1 MEEENVEDKGFKI
14 SDRRFSVRGYE
25 DEESPASGGEGELL
39 SPDAADEEMSPQ
51 TGAFAPGPEAMEPE
65 QAPPPEVPQPQAEEW
80 AQPPA
85 EEADADEDEEEEED
99 KSFEMLI
106 AIVQQNA
113 LAAMGIHPQ
122 TGERIGAADPRS
134 SKIFVDLFAALKE
147 KTEGNLTQEEEQL
160 LNQVHSDLQM
170 IYVREV
176 GFG

>member
-1 MEEENVEDKGFKI
+1 MEDENVESKGFKV

-25 DEESPASGGEGELL
+25 DEESSAPSDAQPIL
-39 SPDAADEEMSPQ
+39 SPDAADEHVKPES
-51 TGAFAPGPEAMEPE
+51 GALSSEPEVMEPE
-65 QAPPPEVPQPQAEEW
+65 LVPSRAVPEPEPEEK
-80 AQPPA
+80 AQPA
-85 EEADADEDEEEEED
+85 GEEADEDGEED

-122 TGERIGAADPRS
+122 TGERIGTADPRS
-134 SKIFVDLFAALKE
+134 SKIFVDLFASLKE
-147 KTEGNLTQEEEQL
+147 KTQGNLSPEEEQL

-170 IYVREV
+170 VYVQQV

>member
-25 DEESPASGGEGELL
+25 DEESPASGGEGQLL

-51 TGAFAPGPEAMEPE
+51 TGAVSSGPEAMEAEP
-65 QAPPPEVPQPQAEEW
+65 APPREVPQPQAEET

-85 EEADADEDEEEEED
+85 EDADEDEEED

-134 SKIFVDLFAALKE
+134 SKIFVDLFSALKE
-147 KTEGNLTQEEEQL
+147 KTEGNLSPEEEHL

>member
-25 DEESPASGGEGELL
+25 DEESPASGGEGQLL
-39 SPDAADEEMSPQ
+39 SPDAVDEEMSPQ

-65 QAPPPEVPQPQAEEW
+65 QAPPPEVPQPQAEER
-80 AQPPA
+80 AQPP
-85 EEADADEDEEEEED
+85 DEDEDEDEEED

-147 KTEGNLTQEEEQL
+147 KTEGNLSEEEEHL

>member
-1 MEEENVEDKGFKI
+1 MEEENVENKGFKV

-25 DEESPASGGEGELL
+25 DEESSATSAEGHVL
-39 SPDAADEEMSPQ
+39 SPDTADEDISPQ
-51 TGAFAPGPEAMEPE
+51 SGAFSPGPETMDPEP
-65 QAPPPEVPQPQAEEW
+65 APPPEVPQPGAEER
-80 AQPPA
+80 AQPPG
-85 EEADADEDEEEEED
+85 EEADEDEEED

-147 KTEGNLTQEEEQL
+147 KTEGNLSEEEEHL

>member
-1 MEEENVEDKGFKI
+1 MEEENVESKGFKV

-25 DEESPASGGEGELL
+25 DEESPASGGEGQLL
-39 SPDAADEEMSPQ
+39 SPDAADEEISPQ
-51 TGAFAPGPEAMEPE
+51 AGAVSPGPEAMEPE
-65 QAPPPEVPQPQAEEW
+65 QAPPPEVPQPQAEER
-80 AQPPA
+80 AQPPDD
-85 EEADADEDEEEEED
+85 EADEDEEED

-134 SKIFVDLFAALKE
+134 SKIFVDLFTALKE
-147 KTEGNLTQEEEQL
+147 KTEGNLSEEEEHL

>member
-1 MEEENVEDKGFKI
+1 MEDENVENKGFKI

-25 DEESPASGGEGELL
+25 DEDSSASGGEGQIL
-39 SPDAADEEMSPQ
+39 SPDVADEEMSPQ
-51 TGAFAPGPEAMEPE
+51 PGAVSPGPEAMEPE
-65 QAPPPEVPQPQAEEW
+65 PAPPPEVPQPQAEEK

-85 EEADADEDEEEEED
+85 EEADADEDDEED
-99 KSFEMLI
+99 KSFEMLV

-122 TGERIGAADPRS
+122 TGERLGAADPRS
-134 SKIFVDLFAALKE
+134 SKVFVDLLEALKE
-147 KTEGNLTQEEEQL
+147 KTKGNLSQEEEHL

>member
-25 DEESPASGGEGELL
+25 DEESPASGGEGPLL

-51 TGAFAPGPEAMEPE
+51 PGAFAPGPEAMEPE
-65 QAPPPEVPQPQAEEW
+65 PAPPPEVPQPQAEERE
-80 AQPPA
+80 QPPV
-85 EEADADEDEEEEED
+85 EDADADEEEEED

-147 KTEGNLTQEEEQL
+147 KTEGNLTQEEEHL

>member
-1 MEEENVEDKGFKI
+1 MEQENAENKGFKI

-25 DEESPASGGEGELL
+25 DEESPASGGEEQLL
-39 SPDAADEEMSPQ
+39 SPDAADEEVSPQ
-51 TGAFAPGPEAMEPE
+51 TGAVSPDPEVMEPE
-65 QAPPPEVPQPQAEEW
+65 PAPPPEVPQPQAEER
-80 AQPPA
+80 AQPPDD
-85 EEADADEDEEEEED
+85 EGDEDEEED

-113 LAAMGIHPQ
+113 LASMGIHPQ

-147 KTEGNLTQEEEQL
+147 KTEGNLSPEEEQL

>member
-1 MEEENVEDKGFKI
+1 MEENNEENKGFKV

-25 DEESPASGGEGELL
+25 DEEPPASGEEAHIL
-39 SPDAADEEMSPQ
+39 SPDTADEDTSPQ
-51 TGAFAPGPEAMEPE
+51 SGAFPPGPEAMEPE
-65 QAPPPEVPQPQAEEW
+65 PAPPPEVPQPQAEER
-80 AQPPA
+80 AQPPD
-85 EEADADEDEEEEED
+85 EEADEDEEED

-134 SKIFVDLFAALKE
+134 SKIFVDLFSALKE
-147 KTEGNLTQEEEQL
+147 KTKGNLSEEEEHL

>member
-25 DEESPASGGEGELL
+25 DEESPASGGEGQLL
-39 SPDAADEEMSPQ
+39 SPDAADEEINPQ

-65 QAPPPEVPQPQAEEW
+65 PAPPPEVPQPQAP
-80 AQPPA
+80 QA
-85 EEADADEDEEEEED
+85 EETSPPPVEEADEEEEED

-147 KTEGNLTQEEEQL
+147 KTEGNLTQEEEHL

>member
-1 MEEENVEDKGFKI
+1 MEEENAENKGFKI

-25 DEESPASGGEGELL
+25 DEESPASGDEGQLL
-39 SPDAADEEMSPQ
+39 SPDAADEEISPQ
-51 TGAFAPGPEAMEPE
+51 TGAVSSGPDEVMEPE
-65 QAPPPEVPQPQAEEW
+65 QAPPPEVPHPQAEER
-80 AQPPA
+80 AQPPDD
-85 EEADADEDEEEEED
+85 EGDEDEEED

-147 KTEGNLTQEEEQL
+147 KTEGNLSPEEEQL

>member
-25 DEESPASGGEGELL
+25 DEESPASGGEGQLFP
-39 SPDAADEEMSPQ
+39 PDAADEEMNPP

-65 QAPPPEVPQPQAEEW
+65 PAPPPEVPQPQAEERE
-80 AQPPA
+80 QPPA
-85 EEADADEDEEEEED
+85 EDADEEED

-147 KTEGNLTQEEEQL
+147 KTEGNLTQEEEHL

>member
-1 MEEENVEDKGFKI
+1 MEDENVENKGFKV
-14 SDRRFSVRGYE
+14 SDRRFSVRGYV
-25 DEESPASGGEGELL
+25 DEESPASGGEEQAL
-39 SPDAADEEMSPQ
+39 SPEPADEDTAPES
-51 TGAFAPGPEAMEPE
+51 GAFSAGPEAVETS
-65 QAPPPEVPQPQAEEW
+65 PPPPTEDPEPVAEMQAE
-80 AQPPA
+80 PSG
-85 EEADADEDEEEEED
+85 EETEEDEGED

-134 SKIFVDLFAALKE
+134 SKLFVDLFAALKE
-147 KTEGNLTQEEEQL
+147 KTEGNLTQEEEHL
-160 LNQVHSDLQM
+160 LSQVHSDLQM

>member
-1 MEEENVEDKGFKI
+1 MEEENVENKGFKI

-25 DEESPASGGEGELL
+25 DEESPASGGEGQLL
-39 SPDAADEEMSPQ
+39 SPDAADEETSPQ
-51 TGAFAPGPEAMEPE
+51 TGAVSPDPEVMEPE
-65 QAPPPEVPQPQAEEW
+65 PAPPPEVPQPGAEER
-80 AQPPA
+80 AQPP
-85 EEADADEDEEEEED
+85 DDEGGEDEEED

-147 KTEGNLTQEEEQL
+147 KTEGNLSEEEEHL

>member
-1 MEEENVEDKGFKI
+1 MEEENVEDKGFKV

-25 DEESPASGGEGELL
+25 DEESPASGGEGQVI
-39 SPDAADEEMSPQ
+39 SPDAADEDTGPQ
-51 TGAFAPGPEAMEPE
+51 TGAFSSGPEAMEPE
-65 QAPPPEVPQPQAEEW
+65 QAPPPEIPQPGAEEQ

-85 EEADADEDEEEEED
+85 GEAEADEDEEED

-147 KTEGNLTQEEEQL
+147 KTEGNLSEEEEHL

>member
-25 DEESPASGGEGELL
+25 DEESPASGGEGQLL
-39 SPDAADEEMSPQ
+39 SPDAADEEINPQ

-65 QAPPPEVPQPQAEEW
+65 PAPTPEVPQPQAP
-80 AQPPA
+80 QA
-85 EEADADEDEEEEED
+85 EETSPPPVEEADEEEEED

-147 KTEGNLTQEEEQL
+147 KTEGNLTQEEEHL

>member
-1 MEEENVEDKGFKI
+1 MEEENVENKGFKI
-14 SDRRFSVRGYE
+14 SDRRFSVRGYD
-25 DEESPASGGEGELL
+25 DEESSALGGEGQVL
-39 SPDAADEEMSPQ
+39 SPDAAEEDVSPQ
-51 TGAFAPGPEAMEPE
+51 TDAFASGPERIESEPP
-65 QAPPPEVPQPQAEEW
+65 PPPEVPQPQAEET
-80 AQPPA
+80 APPR
-85 EEADADEDEEEEED
+85 ADEDGEDEEED
-99 KSFEMLI
+99 KSFEMLV

-147 KTEGNLTQEEEQL
+147 KTKGNLSQEEEHL
-160 LNQVHSDLQM
+160 LHQVHSDLQM

>member
-1 MEEENVEDKGFKI
+1 MEEENVEDKGFKV

-25 DEESPASGGEGELL
+25 DEETPAPGGEGQLL
-39 SPDAADEEMSPQ
+39 SPDAADEEISPE
-51 TGAFAPGPEAMEPE
+51 TGVFSPEPEAMETEPA
-65 QAPPPEVPQPQAEEW
+65 APPEAPQPQAEET
-80 AQPPA
+80 AQFQG
-85 EEADADEDEEEEED
+85 EEADEDEEED

-134 SKIFVDLFAALKE
+134 SKLFVDLFAVLKE
-147 KTEGNLTQEEEQL
+147 KTQGNLTPEEEHL
-160 LNQVHSDLQM
+160 LGQVHSDLQM

>member
-1 MEEENVEDKGFKI
+1 MEEENAENKGFKI

-25 DEESPASGGEGELL
+25 DEESPASGGEGQLL
-39 SPDAADEEMSPQ
+39 SPDAADEEISPQ
-51 TGAFAPGPEAMEPE
+51 TGAVSSDPEVMEPE
-65 QAPPPEVPQPQAEEW
+65 QAPPPDVPQPQAEER
-80 AQPPA
+80 AQPPDD
-85 EEADADEDEEEEED
+85 EADEDEEED

-147 KTEGNLTQEEEQL
+147 KTEGNLSEEEEHL

>member
-1 MEEENVEDKGFKI
+1 MEEENVENKGFKI

-25 DEESPASGGEGELL
+25 DEESSVSSGEGQLL

-51 TGAFAPGPEAMEPE
+51 TGAVSSAPEAMEAEP
-65 QAPPPEVPQPQAEEW
+65 APPREVPQPQAEERE
-80 AQPPA
+80 QPPA
-85 EEADADEDEEEEED
+85 EDADEDEEED

-147 KTEGNLTQEEEQL
+147 KTEGNLTQEEEHL

>member
-1 MEEENVEDKGFKI
+1 MEEENVEEKGFKV

-25 DEESPASGGEGELL
+25 DEETPPSGGEGQVI
-39 SPDAADEEMSPQ
+39 SPGAADEEMSPQ
-51 TGAFAPGPEAMEPE
+51 TGAFSPEPE
-65 QAPPPEVPQPQAEEW
+65 PMEAEPAPPRAPEVPQPEAEER
-80 AQPPA
+80 AQP
-85 EEADADEDEEEEED
+85 EGDEADEEEEED
-99 KSFEMLI
+99 RSFEMLI
-106 AIVQQNA
+106 AIVQQNT

-134 SKIFVDLFAALKE
+134 SKLFVDLFGVLKE
-147 KTEGNLTQEEEQL
+147 KMQGNLSEEEEQL

>member
-1 MEEENVEDKGFKI
+1 MEEENVENKGFKV
-14 SDRRFSVRGYE
+14 SDRRFSVRGYV
-25 DEESPASGGEGELL
+25 DEESPASGSEGQVL
-39 SPDAADEEMSPQ
+39 SPEPVDEDVTPRS
-51 TGAFAPGPEAMEPE
+51 GVFSAVPEPTEREPLS
-65 QAPPPEVPQPQAEEW
+65 PPEVPQTEAETQAE
-80 AQPPA
+80 PPG
-85 EEADADEDEEEEED
+85 DETKEDEED

-134 SKIFVDLFAALKE
+134 SKIFVDLFAALNE
-147 KTEGNLTQEEEQL
+147 KTKGNLSEEEEYL

>member
-1 MEEENVEDKGFKI
+1 MEEENTENKGFKI

-25 DEESPASGGEGELL
+25 DEESPASGGEGQLL
-39 SPDAADEEMSPQ
+39 SPDAADEETSPQ
-51 TGAFAPGPEAMEPE
+51 TGAVSPGPEVMEPE
-65 QAPPPEVPQPQAEEW
+65 QAPPPEVPQPGAEER
-80 AQPPA
+80 AQPPDD
-85 EEADADEDEEEEED
+85 EGDEDEEED

-147 KTEGNLTQEEEQL
+147 KTEGNLSEEEEHL

>member
-39 SPDAADEEMSPQ
+39 SPDAADEEMSPP
-51 TGAFAPGPEAMEPE
+51 TGAFALGPEAMEPE
-65 QAPPPEVPQPQAEEW
+65 PAPPPEVPQPQAEERE
-80 AQPPA
+80 QPPV
-85 EEADADEDEEEEED
+85 EDADEDEEED

-147 KTEGNLTQEEEQL
+147 KTEGNLTQEEEHL

>member
-1 MEEENVEDKGFKI
+1 MEEENVESKGFKV

-25 DEESPASGGEGELL
+25 DEESSTTGGEEQVL
-39 SPDAADEEMSPQ
+39 SPDAAAQEISPPS
-51 TGAFAPGPEAMEPE
+51 GAFSSGPETMETEP
-65 QAPPPEVPQPQAEEW
+65 APPPEVPQPRAEES
-80 AQPPA
+80 AEPPA
-85 EEADADEDEEEEED
+85 EEVDEDEEED
-99 KSFEMLI
+99 KSFEMLV

-122 TGERIGAADPRS
+122 TGERLGAADPRS
-134 SKIFVDLFAALKE
+134 SKIFVDLFTALKE
-147 KTEGNLTQEEEQL
+147 KTRGNLTPEEEHL

>member
-1 MEEENVEDKGFKI
+1 MEEENVENKGFKI

-25 DEESPASGGEGELL
+25 DEESPASGGEGQLL
-39 SPDAADEEMSPQ
+39 SPDAADEEISPQ
-51 TGAFAPGPEAMEPE
+51 TSAVSSDPEVMEPE
-65 QAPPPEVPQPQAEEW
+65 PAPPPEVPQPQAEER
-80 AQPPA
+80 AQPPDD
-85 EEADADEDEEEEED
+85 EGDEDEEED

-122 TGERIGAADPRS
+122 TGERLGTADPRS

-147 KTEGNLTQEEEQL
+147 KTEGNLSEEEEHL